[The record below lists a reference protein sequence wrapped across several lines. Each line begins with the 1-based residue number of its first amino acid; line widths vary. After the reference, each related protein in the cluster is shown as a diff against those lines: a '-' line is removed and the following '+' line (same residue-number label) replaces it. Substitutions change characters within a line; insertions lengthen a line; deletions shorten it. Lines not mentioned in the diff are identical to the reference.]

1 MRRKFRRAQPK
12 PDIKP
17 VMANER
23 IRVPKVFLIDEN
35 GDNQGEVDIKDAL
48 AQAKELELDLVLINP
63 KAEPPIVKIM
73 DLGQH
78 KYEQEKKAHKQKLQQ
93 KKVDTKGIRLSVRI
107 SEHDFNFRLEQ
118 AKKFLL
124 KGNKLKLEL
133 VLKGRERQH
142 PAKAAET
149 INEFVKKLEEIE
161 DFNIIRE
168 QDLTKQGG
176 RFTIVL
182 VNKTN

>member
-1 MRRKFRRAQPK
+1 MRRKFQRAKPK
-12 PDIKP
+12 PDKKP
-17 VMANER
+17 VIANDR
-23 IRVPKVFLIDEN
+23 IRVPRVFLIDEN
-35 GDNQGEVDIKDAL
+35 GESRGDTDTKEAFVK
-48 AQAKELELDLVLINP
+48 AKELELDLVLINP
-63 KAEPPIVKIM
+63 KANPPIAKIM

-78 KYEQEKKAHKQKLQQ
+78 KYEQEKKAHKQKQQQ

-107 SEHDFNFRLEQ
+107 SDHDFNFRLEQ
-118 AKKFLL
+118 AKKFLK
-124 KGNKLKLEL
+124 KGHKLKLEL

-142 PAKAAET
+142 PEKAKET
-149 INEFVKKLEEIE
+149 ISEFVGRLEKIE

>member
-12 PDIKP
+12 PETKP
-17 VMANER
+17 VLSNER
-23 IRVPKVFLIDEN
+23 IRVPRVFLIDED
-35 GDNQGEVDIKDAL
+35 GVSQGETDTKEAL
-48 AQAKELELDLVLINP
+48 AQAKSFDLDLVMINP
-63 KAEPPIVKIM
+63 KADPPIVKIM

-78 KYEQEKKAHKQKLQQ
+78 KYEQEKKAHKQKVQQ

-107 SEHDFNFRLEQ
+107 SEHDLNFRLEQ
-118 AKKFLL
+118 AKKFLS

-133 VLKGRERQH
+133 ILKGREKQH
-142 PAKAAET
+142 PGKAAET
-149 INEFVKKLEEIE
+149 INEFVKKMEEIE
-161 DFNIIRE
+161 GFNIIRE